1 MKKSVNWGLTWCHI
15 IPTIK
20 SEESLTSAGV
30 HLIGGKD
37 QSFGKFCEGRTVQ
50 AQAKFSRVEKVQK
63 TLIIPIKS
71 SPWESVLILVT
82 KEFRAL
88 QAGEFHSKSSHNSR
102 AVSGGPHAPMIQEDT
117 VKGAGALR
125 ALGEAGGGEGTSS
138 AELAVLCGEGSEA
151 SPEEPTVYSKKLRNT
166 SVRSSCWRKKM

>member
-1 MKKSVNWGLTWCHI
+1 MKKLVSRGLTWCHI

-30 HLIGGKD
+30 HLTGEKD
-37 QSFGKFCEGRTVQ
+37 QSFGKLCEGRTVR

-63 TLIIPIKS
+63 TLIIPIKP

-88 QAGEFHSKSSHNSR
+88 QAGEFLSKSSHGSR
-102 AVSGGPHAPMIQEDT
+102 APGGG
-117 VKGAGALR
+117 GAGNLK
-125 ALGEAGGGEGTSS
+125 S
-138 AELAVLCGEGSEA
+138 
-151 SPEEPTVYSKKLRNT
+151 
-166 SVRSSCWRKKM
+166 